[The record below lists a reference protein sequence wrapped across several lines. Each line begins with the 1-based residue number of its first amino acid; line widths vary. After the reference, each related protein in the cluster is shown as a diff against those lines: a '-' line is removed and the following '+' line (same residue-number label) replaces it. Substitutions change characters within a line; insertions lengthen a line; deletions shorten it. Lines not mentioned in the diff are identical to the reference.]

1 MASEPVN
8 DSVVEEEKPA
18 EVVKE
23 EGGEGRKLT
32 REEEIEEA
40 LNCPC
45 VDSMKEGP
53 CGAVFIKAYRCFLES
68 DEEPKGSGK
77 VKGLIAYSR
86 CRAVNLLV

>member
-1 MASEPVN
+1 VN

-40 LNCPC
+40 LNVSANQP
-45 VDSMKEGP
+45 
-53 CGAVFIKAYRCFLES
+53 
-68 DEEPKGSGK
+68 
-77 VKGLIAYSR
+77 
-86 CRAVNLLV
+86 